1 MVSLLTSVKRRAGT
15 KSSST
20 EGKKVSVP
28 YDREVPGRD
37 VIVIGAG
44 IIGCAV
50 GRELARRGASVRIF
64 EARTVGAG
72 ATQASAGVLAPHIEG
87 HHSGAFLDLLV
98 RSLALYDD
106 FVREVSLDA
115 GIPIEYRRCGSLEIA
130 TDDASADRLQ
140 AATTTAQRWL
150 TPGEA
155 CELEPALPESILGA
169 LLAPAHG
176 YVAVPALTDALV
188 WAALKHGAQME
199 AAHRVAGVR
208 REGSGAAIATDD
220 GTKWSADEVVIA
232 AGCWSGQIDRAGA
245 AAAAVKPIRGQLLR
259 LAWPGNA
266 LRHVLWG
273 PDCYVVP
280 WVDGTVLVGATAED
294 VGFDERATAA
304 GVRDLLD
311 AVCELLPEAWRA
323 TFLEARVGLRPATP
337 DGLPII
343 GRSTAVP
350 ALTYATGHFRNGIL
364 LAPLTAVL
372 VADLIVDGR
381 IDPVL
386 DSLAPTR
393 FPA

>member
-1 MVSLLTSVKRRAGT
+1 VPGT
-15 KSSST
+15 
-20 EGKKVSVP
+20 
-28 YDREVPGRD
+28 YDRRVAGPSTRD

-87 HHSGAFLDLLV
+87 HHSGPFLDLLV
-98 RSLALYDD
+98 RSLGLYDE
-106 FVREVSLDA
+106 FVREVSLDS

-130 TDDASADRLQ
+130 MDDSAAERLRAA
-140 AATTTAQRWL
+140 AATADQQWL

-155 CELEPALPESILGA
+155 RALEPALPESIFGA

-199 AAHRVAGVR
+199 AAHRVASVR
-208 REGSGAAIATDD
+208 REGSGAAVVTED
-220 GTKWSADEVVIA
+220 GTKWSADDVVIA
-232 AGCWSGQIDRAGA
+232 AGSWSGQIGGAGTTA
-245 AAAAVKPIRGQLLR
+245 SAVKPIRGQLLR
-259 LAWPGNA
+259 LAWPGDP
-266 LRHVLWG
+266 LSHVLWG

-280 WVDGTVLVGATAED
+280 WIDGTVLVGATAED

-311 AVCELLPEAWRA
+311 AVCDLLPEAWRG
-323 TFLEARVGLRPATP
+323 TFIEARVGLRPATP
-337 DGLPII
+337 DGLPIV
-343 GRSTAVP
+343 GRSSVVP

-364 LAPLTAVL
+364 LAPLTAAL
-372 VADLIVDGR
+372 VADLIADGTH
-381 IDPVL
+381 DPAL
-386 DSLAPTR
+386 DTLSPKR
-393 FPA
+393 FTP